1 MGIRNRA
8 QFVVLL
14 VAAAWVSI
22 AVFTAFD
29 SYGGA
34 DNANIV
40 NGLFG
45 YVLLKMLAFSLPAV
59 LFGSILFWWF
69 GKSKS

>member
-1 MGIRNRA
+1 MEIRNRA
-8 QFVVLL
+8 QFVVLV

-29 SYGGA
+29 SYGGP
-34 DNANIV
+34 DNGNIIY
-40 NGLFG
+40 GLFG

-59 LFGSILFWWF
+59 LFGSILFWWL
-69 GKSKS
+69 GKSKR